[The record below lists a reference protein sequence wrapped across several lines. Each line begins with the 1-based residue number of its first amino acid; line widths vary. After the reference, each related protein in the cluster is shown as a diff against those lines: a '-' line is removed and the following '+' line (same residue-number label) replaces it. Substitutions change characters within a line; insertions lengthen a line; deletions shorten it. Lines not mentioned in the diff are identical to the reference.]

1 MNPLHLHLLL
11 PPPHP
16 HMLRMQEGRDVDCL
30 LAASRLPA
38 PATRLSNGLS
48 SSFPSPALCRTR
60 KAKLSYSPKKE
71 DERERPAFLHSLL
84 SPLSRER
91 SSATTRYRVRCGVL
105 LEGREGD
112 YASGIQKCEEEER
125 QARPLQKSISLEFAY
140 MGCVRTVPEEKSFQ
154 FF

>member
-1 MNPLHLHLLL
+1 MSIACSL
-11 PPPHP
+11 PHVCPPQP
-16 HMLRMQEGRDVDCL
+16 RDYL
-30 LAASRLPA
+30 TASSPSSRLLHYAAQEKPNFLI
-38 PATRLSNGLS
+38 P
-48 SSFPSPALCRTR
+48 
-60 KAKLSYSPKKE
+60 PKKE

-140 MGCVRTVPEEKSFQ
+140 MGCVRTVPEEKSFS
-154 FF
+154 FLKTFTELSARPGRF